1 MEVMEEAEKATAM
14 EVEATAV
21 ERVAVMVEAKEVVAK
36 VVEMGV
42 AAMVVVKVGEVKR
55 VEEVLAEADTA
66 MQTRHDNIQ

>member
-1 MEVMEEAEKATAM
+1 M

-55 VEEVLAEADTA
+55 VEEVLAEAETA